1 MISVTYR
8 TAVRSTISLPSD
20 WKRQQEQHAVFTMI
34 CFLCAFI
41 SLSEDKLLHLEEN
54 KKETKKW
61 FNALGRSTPFGGT
74 KFGLTR
80 SISNVSENVKPLL
93 VSLKAYSEAEKKDH
107 AKSAKEFFGETNNRN
122 ENGYITT
129 DCTKLD
135 FSDHH
140 EGAPGEHRYVD
151 HRDTRGEA
159 AVQVELERYYGG
171 AKALLAQNEA
181 FLKGITEALLLTLHH
196 TRRGEQA
203 RRVWTDFNPRP
214 PRGGRPRRMQ
224 EALASV
230 DYFNP
235 RPPRGGRLADT
246 VTRAKARCEI
256 SIHAPRVGGDGR
268 WPLAGAEGR
277 RFQSTP
283 PAWGATTVTAVPPAS
298 AVFQSTPPARGATT
312 YSKADSIRAAISIHA
327 PREGGDRSLCAAIRQ
342 GHDFNPRPPR
352 GGRQDEYENLQVYL
366 YISIHAPRE
375 GGDRRTMRP
384 NIVSLLKFQSTPPRG
399 GRRQGYLVEV
409 CPFGISIHAPREGGD
424 SAPLPRPC
432 GPWNFNPRPPR
443 GGRRSTV

>member
-1 MISVTYR
+1 MKQTGCMISVTYR

-129 DCTKLD
+129 DGTKLD

-151 HRDTRGEA
+151 HGDTRGEA

-214 PRGGRPRRMQ
+214 PRGGRQ
-224 EALASV
+224 
-230 DYFNP
+230 
-235 RPPRGGRLADT
+235 RPSTTAMR
-246 VTRAKARCEI
+246 
-256 SIHAPRVGGDGR
+256 
-268 WPLAGAEGR
+268 PLE
-277 RFQSTP
+277 FQSTP
-283 PAWGATTVTAVPPAS
+283 PT
-298 AVFQSTPPARGATT
+298 R
-312 YSKADSIRAAISIHA
+312 
-327 PREGGDRSLCAAIRQ
+327 GGDCVAPA
-342 GHDFNPRPPR
+342 
-352 GGRQDEYENLQVYL
+352 GR
-366 YISIHAPRE
+366 
-375 GGDRRTMRP
+375 
-384 NIVSLLKFQSTPPRG
+384 LLR
-399 GRRQGYLVEV
+399 
-409 CPFGISIHAPREGGD
+409 
-424 SAPLPRPC
+424 
-432 GPWNFNPRPPR
+432 
-443 GGRRSTV
+443 